1 MQLLNA
7 AWIKVIPLININP
20 KQMDKCQQK
29 ARVDVLQGRG
39 TTSLRSAPGYL
50 LPVKLLTAGICSSS
64 SSIYGNA
71 STNNSGVAAAAC
83 RRVSRQVRI
92 CLEWQTEKESK
103 WKKKEK
109 YLQGLVTGRRKFIQ
123 RDWLFLFCNTNC
135 NTARGSASENHNTQ
149 WMPLHLNADWRDAT
163 DASDTRETAT
173 AMSFPPLQKGCLP
186 YTICKKS

>member
-1 MQLLNA
+1 MYSKAEAPPPWGVHQVTFCQWSFSQRAYA
-7 AWIKVIPLININP
+7 A
-20 KQMDKCQQK
+20 
-29 ARVDVLQGRG
+29 
-39 TTSLRSAPGYL
+39 SLA
-50 LPVKLLTAGICSSS
+50 
-64 SSIYGNA
+64 A
-71 STNNSGVAAAAC
+71 STGTRALIT
-83 RRVSRQVRI
+83 Q
-92 CLEWQTEKESK
+92 EWQQQPADGLADKFEYALNGRQKRNQSG
-103 WKKKEK
+103 KKKEK